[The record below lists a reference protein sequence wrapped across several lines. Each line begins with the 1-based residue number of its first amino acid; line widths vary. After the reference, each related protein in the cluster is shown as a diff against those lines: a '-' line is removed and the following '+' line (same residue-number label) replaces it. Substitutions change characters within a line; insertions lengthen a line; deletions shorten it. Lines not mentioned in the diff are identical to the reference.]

1 MIIENQPLQN
11 LNTFGIKAV
20 ARVYA
25 EVKTLKELQD
35 CIDTA
40 NRLGKELFILGGGS
54 NMLLTK
60 DLDAFVI
67 HLVNNGLDV
76 VKETDEYIYLQCGAG
91 ANWHD
96 VVLYAISNGWGGLE
110 NLSLIPGNIGA
121 APIQNIGAYGVE
133 LKDVFSSLEAYEINS
148 GQVKI
153 FEKSDCN
160 FGYRSSYFKYEGKG
174 RNIILNVTL
183 KLSKNPKLNTEY
195 GAIQETLR
203 ATNISNPTIKDV
215 SNAVIEIRQS
225 KLPDPAQIGN
235 SGSFFKNPSIDKID
249 FEALKA
255 EFPSIPGYPVS
266 DTVKVPAGWLI
277 EQCGWKGYR
286 EGNIGVHNKQALVLV
301 NHGGGSGSAIKNL
314 AFRIQ
319 KSVEEKFGIIL
330 EPEVNII

>member
-40 NRLGKELFILGGGS
+40 NRLGKKLFILGGGS

-67 HLVNNGLDV
+67 HLVNNDLEV

-91 ANWHD
+91 ANWHN

-133 LKDVFSSLEAYEINS
+133 LKDVFSSLEAYEISS

-174 RNIILNVTL
+174 QNIILNVTL